1 MRYCP
6 NCGSPVENSSMFC
19 TTCGTKLDSAPEESV
34 PPAVINKAVAQNS
47 SKPGKKNTTLFIIIG
62 ILAAGLIGLGAFYF
76 IQSGNLKTD
85 ISNLESDVSALQTD
99 LAAKQANIT
108 SLQTQLD
115 NEKATVAGLENDL
128 AEEQANVANLEDQ
141 LADTTSQLNLSQVE
155 VTRLESELAASE
167 LEVTNLEDELAAAM
181 ANVASLESELEDA
194 LSQVESLQSQLSAIQ
209 AKYPLKDFP
218 SFNALQQWLDDN
230 VQTDTGIY
238 ADDYYSMALKMQM
251 LAAEDGYFVSACLV
265 LNDIT
270 DDGYYYIYNTA
281 LVGNTLYLFSPD
293 DTGLYNLG
301 TWGR

>member
-6 NCGSPVENSSMFC
+6 NCGSPVENSSVFC

-34 PPAVINKAVAQNS
+34 PPAVINEAAAQNT

-62 ILAAGLIGLGAFYF
+62 ILAAGIIGLGTFYF

-167 LEVTNLEDELAAAM
+167 LEVTNLEDELTAAM

-194 LSQVESLQSQLSAIQ
+194 LSQVESLQSQLTEIQ

-218 SFNALQQWLDDN
+218 NYNTLQTWVKNNIQSEPTTNGEWYSDALRIQL
-230 VQTDTGIY
+230 
-238 ADDYYSMALKMQM
+238 
-251 LAAEDGYFVSACLV
+251 LAAGDGYYVSACFVPSSLSYS
-265 LNDIT
+265 
-270 DDGYYYIYNTA
+270 GYTRVYNTA
-281 LVGNTLYLFSPD
+281 LVGDTLYIF
-293 DTGLYNLG
+293 DTWEDELYEMG
-301 TWGR
+301 EWGR